1 MACVKNFFIR
11 NEISILVFEEEKLM
25 IERIFQC
32 VEWTMNY
39 IWEIHLVK
47 IFYIWQK
54 KKKKGKL
61 KRQFS
66 VKRTTSYVR
75 EISLL
80 QGNFWY

>member
-1 MACVKNFFIR
+1 MN
-11 NEISILVFEEEKLM
+11 NELYLRDSLSENILYL
-25 IERIFQC
+25 
-32 VEWTMNY
+32 T
-39 IWEIHLVK
+39 
-47 IFYIWQK
+47 K

-80 QGNFWY
+80 QGNF